1 MAFCVN
7 RNLVTGMPPSVSKAV
22 TNQNDLVTGKVLY
35 FSLWKIR
42 RVIPAKTSLADN
54 PDLKSDNRNN
64 RSFSVDGLRL
74 GITFGNICSC
84 RLRVAF
90 LSSRTDVVAGC
101 ELRNQHRNGNY
112 HIFFVELN
120 PALAG

>member
-74 GITFGNICSC
+74 GITVCG
-84 RLRVAF
+84 LAM
-90 LSSRTDVVAGC
+90 
-101 ELRNQHRNGNY
+101 
-112 HIFFVELN
+112 FFVRGFKAQKLN
-120 PALAG
+120 RRTTVHYCTNVE

>member
-74 GITFGNICSC
+74 GITDGYMKSW
-84 RLRVAF
+84 AF
-90 LSSRTDVVAGC
+90 RSESLSNRTK
-101 ELRNQHRNGNY
+101 
-112 HIFFVELN
+112 LN
-120 PALAG
+120 ASYTLET

>member
-74 GITFGNICSC
+74 GITVGAKFRRGSDHFNLPFPGSIQSY
-84 RLRVAF
+84 RF
-90 LSSRTDVVAGC
+90 LSYCLT
-101 ELRNQHRNGNY
+101 
-112 HIFFVELN
+112 
-120 PALAG
+120 PA

>member
-35 FSLWKIR
+35 F
-42 RVIPAKTSLADN
+42 
-54 PDLKSDNRNN
+54 NRNN

-74 GITFGNICSC
+74 GITVGAKFRRGSDHFNLPFPGSIQSY
-84 RLRVAF
+84 RFLRF
-90 LSSRTDVVAGC
+90 L
-101 ELRNQHRNGNY
+101 
-112 HIFFVELN
+112 LN
-120 PALAG
+120 PRLNLAFVMTWR

>member
-74 GITFGNICSC
+74 GITDGTICSWG
-84 RLRVAF
+84 LRVAF
-90 LSSRTDVVAGC
+90 LSNPDAVVAGC
-101 ELRNQHRNGNY
+101 ELCCPHRNPN
-112 HIFFVELN
+112 
-120 PALAG
+120 

>member
-74 GITFGNICSC
+74 GITFYNMK
-84 RLRVAF
+84 RLGFRAAS
-90 LSSRTDVVAGC
+90 LSTEEKVDAITKPS
-101 ELRNQHRNGNY
+101 
-112 HIFFVELN
+112 
-120 PALAG
+120 

>member
-1 MAFCVN
+1 MVVCVN

-74 GITFGNICSC
+74 GITYYVFGKTVSYLSNI
-84 RLRVAF
+84 
-90 LSSRTDVVAGC
+90 DVLYGFPPSYKS
-101 ELRNQHRNGNY
+101 NK
-112 HIFFVELN
+112 
-120 PALAG
+120 

>member
-74 GITFGNICSC
+74 GINLFIQLGKLYSLFVIMVYCMV
-84 RLRVAF
+84 LP
-90 LSSRTDVVAGC
+90 
-101 ELRNQHRNGNY
+101 
-112 HIFFVELN
+112 IFITW
-120 PALAG
+120 